1 MSVRFSEQGAKR
13 KEESAKRKGQRAKGK
28 EERAKRKEQRAKSQ
42 APSAFTPL
50 FALRP
55 LLFALFAP
63 LLDSAT
69 SGQYSI
75 KPLRLIIQMTMSRD
89 QKSYE
94 VLAVEPRA
102 LEESVDSV
110 VIPAHS
116 DNGDEIKTPSEQTHD
131 SDGNPSA
138 DESPGKAV
146 ERFFDLI
153 IDELS
158 ALRTRAEVD
167 SIERA
172 ADLILDCE
180 SHGGRVHVTGIG
192 KSEHIARYV
201 ASLLSSTG
209 TPAYFL
215 HATEC
220 SHGSAGQVCSN
231 DIVIA
236 ISNSGATP
244 ELLTAIE
251 ILSDFGIKIVGVSG
265 NRESELARIADVL
278 LDAGVDNEG
287 GELNL
292 VPRASILA
300 KIYVLCSLS
309 VALEARKG
317 LTREQYARWHP
328 GGSLGRLA
336 RGE

>member
-1 MSVRFSEQGAKR
+1 MAASRDENPFKVVAVESPELEGLADVVMSGALQGA
-13 KEESAKRKGQRAKGK
+13 ELS
-28 EERAKRKEQRAKSQ
+28 
-42 APSAFTPL
+42 
-50 FALRP
+50 
-55 LLFALFAP
+55 
-63 LLDSAT
+63 
-69 SGQYSI
+69 
-75 KPLRLIIQMTMSRD
+75 
-89 QKSYE
+89 
-94 VLAVEPRA
+94 
-102 LEESVDSV
+102 
-110 VIPAHS
+110 IPARAITGAGALIAS
-116 DNGDEIKTPSEQTHD
+116 DVETRQTED
-131 SDGNPSA
+131 RNSPA
-138 DESPGKAV
+138 DAIET
-146 ERFFDLI
+146 FFDLA

-158 ALRTRAEVD
+158 ALRTRAE
-167 SIERA
+167 IEAIEQA

-180 SHGGRVHVTGIG
+180 SRGGRVHVTGIG

-220 SHGSAGQVCSN
+220 VHGSAGQVCPN
-231 DIVIA
+231 DLVIA

-244 ELLTAIE
+244 ELLSAIE
-251 ILSDFGIKIVGVSG
+251 TLREFGIRIVGVSG
-265 NRESELARIADVL
+265 NRDSELARMADVL
-278 LDAGVDNEG
+278 LDAGVENEG

-309 VALEARKG
+309 VALEAHKG

-328 GGSLGRLA
+328 GGALGRLA

>member
-1 MSVRFSEQGAKR
+1 MA
-13 KEESAKRKGQRAKGK
+13 
-28 EERAKRKEQRAKSQ
+28 
-42 APSAFTPL
+42 
-50 FALRP
+50 
-55 LLFALFAP
+55 
-63 LLDSAT
+63 
-69 SGQYSI
+69 
-75 KPLRLIIQMTMSRD
+75 MSRD
-89 QKSYE
+89 QKPYK
-94 VLAVEPRA
+94 VVAVEASA
-102 LEESVDSV
+102 LEDLADSV
-110 VIPAHS
+110 VKIPYPQAVV
-116 DNGDEIKTPSEQTHD
+116 DAE
-131 SDGNPSA
+131 PSA
-138 DESPGKAV
+138 DEALRATAATPHDSESPAASV

-158 ALRTRAEVD
+158 ALRTRAEID

-180 SHGGRVHVTGIG
+180 SKGGRVHVTGIG

-220 SHGSAGQVCSN
+220 IHGSAGQVCSN
-231 DIVIA
+231 DVVIA

-244 ELLTAIE
+244 ELLSAVE
-251 ILSDFGIKIVGVSG
+251 ILREFGIKIVGVSG

-278 LDAGVDNEG
+278 LDSGVDNEG
-287 GELNL
+287 GALNL

-309 VALEARKG
+309 VALEAHKG

-328 GGSLGRLA
+328 GGALGRLA